1 MKQLTSRQ
9 TVIMTVAVASML
21 LKAGAVS
28 PYINKVYDF
37 CPAPGQFVNM
47 LPEFEDGDS
56 HEQIITKVEEQ
67 ICGDKNPGM
76 ISLGAFGGY
85 VVFGLTIRW

>member
-1 MKQLTSRQ
+1 MKQLT
-9 TVIMTVAVASML
+9 
-21 LKAGAVS
+21 
-28 PYINKVYDF
+28 PYISKVYDF

-67 ICGDKNPGM
+67 I
-76 ISLGAFGGY
+76 
-85 VVFGLTIRW
+85 